1 MARSNICLNFIFS
14 GFLFILTAAIPTDY
28 CEIMSISVDN
38 SSIPNDKSLSWNRG
52 IDENLHFRFD
62 NDHGF
67 VENEHGL
74 MRISIHFIGKRNGKL
89 RATTSFVNN
98 NHAESIERPIV
109 LTKYKKSV
117 KMTEE
122 LLFDVKHGV
131 RSRIFILQY
140 LKLELNGRYY
150 LIFLYLQF
158 NMSFTCQKHF
168 ELDTIILK
176 VENYTQIKN
185 GRISNTSD
193 PIPKMETND
202 NEMEQKEPTAE
213 SLIRLKFLLSFEN
226 NFVEEG
232 TGETQTVLIDQINQL
247 DSNERIDPMDMTE
260 STTVLMS
267 TEITAVP
274 YEHEMMWKII
284 SLIFIALTTIL
295 FIASIC
301 LWRAMPP
308 AAPKQPAK
316 ATRVSFQVPRV

>member
-1 MARSNICLNFIFS
+1 
-14 GFLFILTAAIPTDY
+14 
-28 CEIMSISVDN
+28 
-38 SSIPNDKSLSWNRG
+38 
-52 IDENLHFRFD
+52 
-62 NDHGF
+62 
-67 VENEHGL
+67 
-74 MRISIHFIGKRNGKL
+74 
-89 RATTSFVNN
+89 
-98 NHAESIERPIV
+98 
-109 LTKYKKSV
+109 
-117 KMTEE
+117 
-122 LLFDVKHGV
+122 
-131 RSRIFILQY
+131 
-140 LKLELNGRYY
+140 
-150 LIFLYLQF
+150 
-158 NMSFTCQKHF
+158 MSFTCQKHL

-193 PIPKMETND
+193 FDDPIPKMETNED
-202 NEMEQKEPTAE
+202 EMEQKEPTAE

-232 TGETQTVLIDQINQL
+232 TGETQTVLIDRINQL

-308 AAPKQPAK
+308 AAPKQNG
-316 ATRVSFQVPRV
+316 ATSLV